1 MKYSK
6 KQIIEKTLADHN
18 VAKLVEGIIRTERD
32 SDMRNLMVETF
43 EAFFTAVSTDLMIE
57 NIGYK
62 FDEDIIIKSRL
73 SFSAWFKLM
82 HTTGLNN
89 KILTIL
95 CYEDMFKICI
105 DIEGDTHIIMRE
117 FSIEDDEV
125 ELLMR
130 VFYSKDERI
139 NKKIDEVLSV
149 LRNPNI

>member
-1 MKYSK
+1 M
-6 KQIIEKTLADHN
+6 
-18 VAKLVEGIIRTERD
+18 AKIVEGIVRTKRD

-43 EAFFTAVSTDLMIE
+43 ETFFTKVSTELMIE

-62 FDEDIIIKSRL
+62 FDEDITIRSRL
-73 SFSAWFKLM
+73 SFSAWFKFM

-95 CYEDMFKICI
+95 CNEDVFKISI
-105 DIEGDTHIIMRE
+105 DIEGDTHIILRE

-125 ELLMR
+125 EILMR

-139 NKKIDEVLSV
+139 NKKFDEVLEI

>member
-1 MKYSK
+1 M
-6 KQIIEKTLADHN
+6 
-18 VAKLVEGIIRTERD
+18 AKIVEGIVRTKRD

-43 EAFFTAVSTDLMIE
+43 ETFFTKVSTELMIE

-62 FDEDIIIKSRL
+62 FDEDITIRSRL
-73 SFSAWFKLM
+73 SFSAWFKFM

-95 CYEDMFKICI
+95 CNEDVFKISI
-105 DIEGDTHIIMRE
+105 DIEGDTHIILRE

-125 ELLMR
+125 EILMR

-139 NKKIDEVLSV
+139 NKKIDEVLEI

>member
-18 VAKLVEGIIRTERD
+18 VAKIVEGIVRTKRD

-43 EAFFTAVSTDLMIE
+43 ETFFTKVSTELMIE

-62 FDEDIIIKSRL
+62 FDEDITIRSRL
-73 SFSAWFKLM
+73 SFSAWFKFM

-95 CYEDMFKICI
+95 CNEDVFKISI
-105 DIEGDTHIIMRE
+105 DIEGDTHIILRE
-117 FSIEDDEV
+117 FSIEDD
-125 ELLMR
+125 
-130 VFYSKDERI
+130 
-139 NKKIDEVLSV
+139 
-149 LRNPNI
+149 